1 MVYTLIYPIK
11 TNYYYASM
19 TKLQRLFSNTL
30 LLFSLFFIGS
40 VNAQSVKT
48 FTIGVVPQFEAKKL
62 RKIWKPILAELE
74 QTTGFKFKLRGAA
87 NIPEFEKQFLAGEF
101 DFAYMNPFHLLI
113 ANESQGYIPLV
124 RDHGKKLSGI
134 LVVRKDS
141 GISSVNALD
150 NKVIAFP
157 SPNALGASL
166 QMRAELHDRFNINIK
181 PSYVKTHDSVY
192 LNVLLK
198 QASAGGGVQKTLN
211 RQKDNIK
218 NALSIIYKTTPVAPH
233 PLVAHP
239 RVDKKAYLKIKTALL
254 QLGKTKKGKRLLAK
268 IPMKKI
274 GTASL
279 SDYTPLQDMNL
290 KRFFFTE

>member
-101 DFAYMNPFHLLI
+101 DFAYMNPFHILI
-113 ANESQGYIPLV
+113 ANESQGYIPLI

-141 GISSVNALD
+141 GISSVKALD
-150 NKVIAFP
+150 NKVVAYP

-166 QMRAELHDRFNINIK
+166 LLRAELHDKFNIKIK

-198 QASAGGGVQKTLN
+198 QAAAGGGVQKTFSK
-211 RQKDNIK
+211 QQDSIK
-218 NALSIIYKTTPVAPH
+218 SALKTIYKTTPVAPH
-233 PLVAHP
+233 PVVAHP
-239 RVDKKAYLKIKTALL
+239 RVGIKAYLKIKKALL
-254 QLGKTKKGKRLLAK
+254 TLGNSEQGKSMLAK

-274 GTASL
+274 GPAGMT
-279 SDYTPLQDMNL
+279 DYAPLKQMNL
-290 KRFFFTE
+290 KRFFVSQ